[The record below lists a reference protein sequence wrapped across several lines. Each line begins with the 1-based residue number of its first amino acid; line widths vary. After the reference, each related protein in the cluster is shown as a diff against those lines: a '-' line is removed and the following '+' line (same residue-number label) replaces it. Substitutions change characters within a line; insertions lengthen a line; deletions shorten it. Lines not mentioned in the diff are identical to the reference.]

1 MSACGDGL
9 YGAVIWSLSGKKRT
23 SHDHRKS
30 VAVDPQ
36 RHFAIVNCGIAK
48 GSLDHLVGARDC
60 ALADFPRWIINR
72 RCPLLWLQQ
81 N

>member
-1 MSACGDGL
+1 MI
-9 YGAVIWSLSGKKRT
+9 GA
-23 SHDHRKS
+23 
-30 VAVDPQ
+30 AVFDPQ

-60 ALADFPRWIINR
+60 TLADFPRWIIGV
-72 RCPLLWLQQ
+72 PLLWLQQ